1 MEKNT
6 TNEGLLD
13 RIAHTLN
20 CSYLSDLRDPALIA
34 SICSAISLIAAESYP
49 LRDWKDAAEYITSSA
64 KDFSSSEEARSYLM
78 NYKI

>member
-6 TNEGLLD
+6 PNEGLLD

-34 SICSAISLIAAESYP
+34 SICSVISLIAAESYP
-49 LRDWKDAAEYITSSA
+49 LREWQKTRLNISLHPQKTFHPAKRPAAI
-64 KDFSSSEEARSYLM
+64 
-78 NYKI
+78 